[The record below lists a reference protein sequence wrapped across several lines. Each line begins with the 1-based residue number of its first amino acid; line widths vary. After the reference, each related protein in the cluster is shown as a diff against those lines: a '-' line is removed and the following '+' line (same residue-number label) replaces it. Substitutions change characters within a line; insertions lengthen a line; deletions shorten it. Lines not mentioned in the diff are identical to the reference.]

1 VTATLTAVLTCA
13 WQHCDEEHPGTRAE
27 ASAWGW
33 LVASP
38 DPAVPVLCPL
48 HGDNIAA
55 GRQTFGP
62 EYETL
67 PSRVPVIGD
76 LLITPVGRY
85 MRVLDSWVLEGGWP
99 A

>member
-1 VTATLTAVLTCA
+1 MTATLTPVLTCA
-13 WQHCDEEHPGTRAE
+13 WQHCDAE
-27 ASAWGW
+27 DFGERVGAAERGW

-48 HGDNIAA
+48 HGDNVAA

-62 EYETL
+62 EYENL
-67 PSRVPVIGD
+67 PSRVPAIGD

-85 MRVLDSWVLEGGWP
+85 MRVLDGWVLEGGWP